1 MLRWKGII
9 SYARLPQSN
18 VNRSGSISQGY
29 RFAQREQEPPTQK
42 TLTSY
47 IEYCDL
53 GLILPFCGAMTKNT
67 SNLISPSSGNISTR
81 QPLLSL
87 ITLLII
93 DDSEVDRA
101 TYIRFL
107 RSQTEHTYVIIEA
120 ETLENGLELWR
131 SQNPDIVLL
140 DINLPDGDGLE
151 FLEAII
157 GESPSEGRLPA
168 IVLTGSG
175 DERTAVRAMKL
186 GAADYL
192 VKGDLT
198 AVSLSISVSNVH
210 ERTTITRTLARSQQQ
225 DAMKAE
231 IALRIRQ
238 YLNLEEILPKC
249 VEELRGF
256 LAADRVI
263 VYQFHPDMSGTIVAE
278 AIVPPWEPSLNA
290 QVIDTCFQENRGARY
305 LDGRAFVA
313 SDIYGANLKDCH
325 IELLERFQVR
335 ANLVVPILRAS
346 QETQPLWGL
355 LIAHQ
360 CSGPRDWEETDIDFL
375 GQLSVQL
382 AIAIQQAELYQNL
395 QTLNASL
402 EKKVEERTRELK
414 LSENRFQAMFDNM
427 FQWIGLL
434 SPDGILLEVNQI
446 ALDVAGLKRED
457 VLNRPFW
464 ETYWWQTSPATQQ
477 RLRHAIVCAAQGEF
491 IREEMDVLG
500 FGGQKLIMDFSLR
513 PLRDESGEV
522 IMLIPEGR
530 DITEAKGTQAT
541 LELQAQ
547 ILDQIHSA
555 VVATDLNGTVQTWNR
570 GAEELYGYTAAE
582 IVGHNIGLLY
592 EDTTVLQTQIIDPLL
607 AKGYHEAE
615 VTTRSKSGK
624 LVCVSLRLSVM
635 RDEHGDITRLIGCSN
650 DITEYKKAQQQ
661 LQQLNQNL
669 ESQVEKRTQELWQVN
684 SLQRA
689 ILNSAN
695 YAIIS
700 TNLTGIIQTCN
711 PTTEMMLGYSAA
723 EMIGKLIPTIF
734 CDRQEIIDRA
744 TSLSMEL
751 GRDIPPG
758 LEVFV
763 AKARQ
768 GLVSE
773 EEWTCIRKDGSRL
786 PVLLS
791 ISALKDVNEQIIG
804 FVGIAKDISSRK
816 QLEARLVYS
825 ENKMRAIFEGI
836 TDIILTINLEGN
848 AFGNIDIQPVNNSLI
863 NTRYSEIIETTIN
876 NFLLD
881 SLNNDWLQKVQEVV
895 RSGKPTQFDYSL
907 SIGADMLWFSAAISP
922 INATTVTWV
931 ARDITDR
938 KRTEAELQKL
948 SDRLAL
954 ALTSGAI
961 GCWEWD
967 IVNHLLIWDERMYE
981 LYGVTKPSDPH
992 LVYDFWVK
1000 GVHPDDRIPT
1010 DTLTQQALSGEA
1022 DVDTEFRIVHPDG
1035 SIHFIR
1041 AFAVVVRD
1049 DLGVPKSMIGV
1060 NLDISDRKE
1069 TEAKLA
1075 ESEAKFRR
1083 LVEGANNV
1091 IWSCDNEGRLN
1102 YLSPQFQTIFGW
1114 DEREWIGEFLLDLVH
1129 PDDQFLIANDFSQ
1142 NVKMG
1147 KKFNCEFRHLHK
1159 NGSYTWVRTSC
1170 TPAKN
1175 ADGKILSIQGIL
1187 SDISDIKKIEI
1198 ALKLSENRFRKVFTS
1213 NVVGMM
1219 FTDFSG
1225 QIFDANDRFLE
1236 IIGYSREDLN
1246 TNRINWEKLTP
1257 PEYALQDREAME
1269 HLEKYLAIKPWEK
1282 EYYRKD
1288 GSRVPVLIGVAL
1300 LTETDSSCVCVVVDI
1315 RDRKQAEEKLLQQ
1328 AKEERLLA
1336 SIIQRMRSSLNLN
1349 EILNATVKELHEVLE
1364 SDRVLVYRIFPDG
1377 TGAAIAESVSPNWP
1391 QILNIVFSEEIFPPE
1406 NYDRYLQG
1414 NVYTLGDRDEDQSI
1428 LPCLVQFLKE
1438 IQVKAKIVVPI
1449 IQKETL
1455 WGLLISHQCDRARQ
1469 WQEWEIELLQNT
1481 ADQLAIMIQQSS
1493 LFELLNTELAQRQQ
1507 TEIKLTET
1515 NAKLLI
1521 SNQELAR
1528 ATLLKDEF
1536 LANMS
1541 HELRTPLNAILG
1553 MTEGIQEEVF
1563 GSVNEQQIKALQ
1575 TIKSSGTHLL
1585 ELINDILD
1593 IAKIES
1599 GQIELDCTAV
1609 SIAHLC
1615 QSSLAFIKQQA
1626 LKKRIQLE
1634 IKLPLNLPEIL
1645 IDERRIRQVL
1655 INLLN
1660 NAVKFT
1666 PEGGRITLEVSRQES
1681 PVDSDAGDSPLP
1693 NTLRIAVIDTG
1704 IGIAPEDIKKLFQPF
1719 MQIDSALNRQYPGTG
1734 LGLALV
1740 KRIVELHRGQVGVS
1754 SEVGV
1759 GSCFLIDLPCGAFAP
1774 SSPEPQTPSW
1784 DNIEVNSPEMNS
1796 SPLILLAEDNEANI
1810 MTFSSYLKAKGYRIL
1825 LAQNGQDAIDFAK
1838 THSPD
1843 LILMDIQMPGMDGLE
1858 AIKQIRLDPN
1868 LVDVPIIALTA
1879 LAMTG
1884 DRDRCLA
1891 QGANDY
1897 LTKPVK
1903 LKELAMTIQQL
1914 LEPI

>member
-1 MLRWKGII
+1 M
-9 SYARLPQSN
+9 P
-18 VNRSGSISQGY
+18 
-29 RFAQREQEPPTQK
+29 
-42 TLTSY
+42 
-47 IEYCDL
+47 
-53 GLILPFCGAMTKNT
+53 KNT
-67 SNLISPSSGNISTR
+67 SNQISPGSGNISTG
-81 QPLLSL
+81 QPLPSP
-87 ITLLII
+87 ISLLII
-93 DDSEVDRA
+93 DDSETDRA

-107 RSQTEHTYVIIEA
+107 QSGTDHTYTIIEA
-120 ETLENGLELWR
+120 ETVENGLELWR

-157 GESPSEGRLPA
+157 GESPSEGKLPV
-168 IVLTGSG
+168 IVLTGHG
-175 DERTAVRAMKL
+175 DERTAVKAMKL

-238 YLNLEEILPKC
+238 YLNLEEILKKC

-256 LAADRVI
+256 LAADRVLI
-263 VYQFHPDMSGTIVAE
+263 YQFHPDMSGTIVAE
-278 AIVPPWEPSLNA
+278 ALVPPWQSSLNV
-290 QVIDTCFQENRGARY
+290 QVIDTCFQENRGIRY
-305 LDGRAFVA
+305 LNGRAFAA
-313 SDIYGANLKDCH
+313 SDIYTANLTECH
-325 IELLERFQVR
+325 IQLLERFQVR

-402 EKKVEERTRELK
+402 EQKVEERTRELK
-414 LSENRFQAMFDNM
+414 LSENRFRAIFDNM

-491 IREEMDVLG
+491 IREEMEVLG
-500 FGGQKLIMDFSLR
+500 LGGEKLVIDFSLR

-530 DITEAKGTQAT
+530 DITETKRTQAI
-541 LELQAQ
+541 LQLHTQ

-555 VVATDLNGTVQTWNR
+555 VVSTDIKGTVQTWNR
-570 GAEELYGYTAAE
+570 GAEELYGYTEAE
-582 IVGHNIGLLY
+582 MVGHNISLVY
-592 EDTTVLQTQIIDPLL
+592 EDSTVLQTEIIDPLL
-607 AKGYHEAE
+607 AKGAHEAE
-615 VTTRSKSGK
+615 VTTRSKSGS
-624 LVCVSLRLSVM
+624 LIYVTLRLSLM
-635 RDEHGDITRLIGCSN
+635 RDEQGEITRLIGCSN

-689 ILNSAN
+689 ILDSAD
-695 YAIIS
+695 YAIFS

-711 PTTEMMLGYSAA
+711 PRAERMLGYSAA
-723 EMIGKLIPTIF
+723 EMIGKFTPLIF
-734 CDRQEIIDRA
+734 CDRQEIMERA
-744 TSLSMEL
+744 ASLSIEL
-751 GRDIPPG
+751 GQDIPPG
-758 LEVFV
+758 IEVFLT
-763 AKARQ
+763 KTRQ
-768 GLVSE
+768 GILRE
-773 EEWTCIRKDGSRL
+773 EEWTTIRKDGSRF
-786 PVLLS
+786 PCLLS
-791 ISALKDVNEQIIG
+791 ISALKDVNQQIIG
-804 FVGIAKDISSRK
+804 FVGIGKDITQRK
-816 QLEARLVYS
+816 VLEERLVYS
-825 ENKMRAIFEGI
+825 EKKMRAIFESI

-848 AFGNIDIQPVNNSLI
+848 KFGNIEIPPVSHSLI
-863 NTRYSEIIETTIN
+863 NTRYSEIIKITIN

-907 SIGADMLWFSAAISP
+907 PIGGDMLWFSAALSP

-931 ARDITDR
+931 ARDITDDR
-938 KRTEAELQKL
+938 KRAEAELQKL

-954 ALTSGAI
+954 ALKSGAI

-967 IVNHLLIWDERMYE
+967 IVKNILIWDERMYE
-981 LYGVTKPSDPH
+981 LYGVTKPSEPH
-992 LVYDFWVK
+992 LVYDFWAN
-1000 GVHPDDRIPT
+1000 GLHPDDRIPT
-1010 DTLTQQALSGEA
+1010 EKLLQQAILGQAEY
-1022 DVDTEFRIVHPDG
+1022 DTEFRVLHPDG
-1035 SIHFIR
+1035 SIHFIK
-1041 AFAVVVRD
+1041 ASGVVVRD
-1049 DLGVPKSMIGV
+1049 NLGIPQSMIGI
-1060 NLDISDRKE
+1060 NLDISQRKE

-1091 IWSCDNEGRLN
+1091 IWSCDDEFRIN

-1114 DEREWIGEFLLDLVH
+1114 DEREWIGKKFIKLVH
-1129 PDDQFLIANDFSQ
+1129 PDALFLIANDYQ
-1142 NVKMG
+1142 ENIKMG
-1147 KKFNCEFRHLHK
+1147 KKSTNLEFQYRHK
-1159 NGSYTWVRTSC
+1159 NGSYIWVRTSN
-1170 TPAKN
+1170 TAVKN
-1175 ADGKILSIQGIL
+1175 AEGEIIGIQGIL
-1187 SDISDIKKIEI
+1187 SDISDIKEIEI
-1198 ALKLSENRFRKVFTS
+1198 ALKSSENRFRKVFTS

-1225 QIFDANDRFLE
+1225 QILDANDRFLE

-1246 TNRINWEKLTP
+1246 ANRINWEKLTP
-1257 PEYALQDREAME
+1257 PEYAFQDIEVME
-1269 HLEKYLAIKPWEK
+1269 HLKKSGAITPWEK
-1282 EYYRKD
+1282 EYYHKD

-1315 RDRKQAEEKLLQQ
+1315 RARKEAEVKLQQQ

-1336 SIIQRMRSSLNLN
+1336 SIIQRMRSSLNLD
-1349 EILNATVKELHEVLE
+1349 EILNATVKELHQVLE
-1364 SDRVLVYRIFPDG
+1364 SDRVLVYRIFADG
-1377 TGAAIAESVSPNWP
+1377 TGTVIAESVSPNWP
-1391 QILNIVFSEEIFPPE
+1391 PVLNMIFPEEIFPPE
-1406 NYDRYLQG
+1406 NYDRDVQG
-1414 NVYTLGDRDEDQSI
+1414 KVYTLGDREDEKESI
-1428 LPCLVQFLKE
+1428 LPCLVEFLRK

-1449 IQKETL
+1449 IQNETL
-1455 WGLLISHQCDRARQ
+1455 WGLLISHQCDRERQ
-1469 WQEWEIELLQNT
+1469 WEEWEIELLQNT
-1481 ADQLAIMIQQSS
+1481 ADQLAIAIQQSS
-1493 LFELLNTELAQRQQ
+1493 LFEQLNRELAQREL
-1507 TEIKLTET
+1507 TETKLTET
-1515 NAKLLI
+1515 NTKLII

-1528 ATLLKDEF
+1528 ATRLKDEF

-1553 MTEGIQEEVF
+1553 MTEGLQEEVF
-1563 GSVNEQQIKALQ
+1563 GTITQEQIKALQ
-1575 TIKSSGTHLL
+1575 TIESSGSHLL

-1599 GQIELDCTAV
+1599 GTMDLDCTPV
-1609 SIAHLC
+1609 SIAYLC

-1634 IKLPLNLPEIL
+1634 IKLPLNLPELL
-1645 IDERRIRQVL
+1645 IDERRIRQAL

-1666 PEGGRITLEVSRQES
+1666 PVGGRITLEVSRQQS

-1704 IGIAPEDIKKLFQPF
+1704 IGIAPEDINKLFQPF
-1719 MQIDSALNRQYPGTG
+1719 MQIDSALNRQYQGTG

-1740 KRIVELHRGQVGVS
+1740 KRIVELHRGQVGLT

-1759 GSCFLIDLPCGAFAP
+1759 GSCFTIKLPCGDFAP
-1774 SSPEPQTPSW
+1774 SSPEAETPSW
-1784 DNIEVNSPEMNS
+1784 GEIEPSQPETRA

-1810 MTFSSYLKAKGYRIL
+1810 MTVSSYLKAKGYRIL

-1838 THSPD
+1838 KHSPD

-1903 LKELAMTIQQL
+1903 LKQLATTIQRL
-1914 LEPI
+1914 LEPV

>member
-1 MLRWKGII
+1 M
-9 SYARLPQSN
+9 P
-18 VNRSGSISQGY
+18 
-29 RFAQREQEPPTQK
+29 
-42 TLTSY
+42 
-47 IEYCDL
+47 
-53 GLILPFCGAMTKNT
+53 KNT
-67 SNLISPSSGNISTR
+67 PNQISPGSGNISTG
-81 QPLLSL
+81 QPLPSP

-93 DDSEVDRA
+93 DDSETDRA

-107 RSQTEHTYVIIEA
+107 QSGTDHTYTIIEA
-120 ETLENGLELWR
+120 ETVENGLELWR

-157 GESPSEGRLPA
+157 GESPSEGKLPV
-168 IVLTGSG
+168 IVLTGQG
-175 DERTAVRAMKL
+175 DERIAVRAMKW

-192 VKGDLT
+192 VKGDIT
-198 AVSLSISVSNVH
+198 AVSLSISVRNVH
-210 ERTTITRTLARSQQQ
+210 ERNTITRTLARSQQQ

-238 YLNLEEILPKC
+238 YLNLEEILQKS
-249 VEELRGF
+249 VEELRAF
-256 LAADRVI
+256 LAADRVLI
-263 VYQFHPDMSGTIVAE
+263 YQFHPDMSGTIVAE
-278 AIVPPWEPSLNA
+278 AIVPPWQSCLNV
-290 QVIDTCFQENRGARY
+290 QVIDTCFQENRGVRY
-305 LDGRAFVA
+305 LNGRAFAA
-313 SDIYGANLKDCH
+313 SDIYTANLKDCH

-360 CSGPRDWEETDIDFL
+360 CSGPREWEEIDMDFL

-402 EKKVEERTRELK
+402 EQKVEERTRELK
-414 LSENRFQAMFDNM
+414 LSENRFRAIFDNM

-434 SPDGILLEVNQI
+434 SPDGILWEVNQT
-446 ALDVAGLKRED
+446 ALDIAGLKRED
-457 VLNRPFW
+457 VLNLPFW
-464 ETYWWQTSPATQQ
+464 ETYWWPTSTATQQ
-477 RLRHAIVCAAQGEF
+477 RLRHAIICAAQGEF
-491 IREEMDVLG
+491 IREEIEVLG
-500 FGGQKLIMDFSLR
+500 LGGEKLVIDFSLR

-530 DITEAKGTQAT
+530 DITEAKRTQAT
-541 LELQAQ
+541 LQLQTQ

-555 VVATDLNGTVQTWNR
+555 VVSTDIKGTIQTWNR

-582 IVGHNIGLLY
+582 MVGHNISLVY
-592 EDTTVLQTQIIDPLL
+592 EDTTVLQTEIIDPLL
-607 AKGYHEAE
+607 AKGAHEAE
-615 VTTRSKSGK
+615 VRTRSKSGS
-624 LVCVSLRLSVM
+624 LIYLTLRLSLM
-635 RDEHGDITRLIGCSN
+635 RDEQGEITRLIGCSN
-650 DITEYKKAQQQ
+650 DITEYKKAQQK

-669 ESQVEKRTQELWQVN
+669 ECQVEERIQELGRVN

-689 ILNSAN
+689 ILNSVD
-695 YAIIS
+695 YSIIS
-700 TNLTGIIQTCN
+700 TDSTGIIQTFN
-711 PTTEMMLGYSAA
+711 LAAERIFGYSAA
-723 EMIGKLIPTIF
+723 EIIGKFTPLIF
-734 CDRQEIIDRA
+734 GDHQEIIERA
-744 TSLSMEL
+744 ASLSIEL
-751 GRDIPPG
+751 GQDIPPG
-758 LEVFV
+758 IEVFLT
-763 AKARQ
+763 KTRQ
-768 GLVSE
+768 GILSE
-773 EEWTCIRKDGSRL
+773 EEWTAIRKDGSRF
-786 PVLLS
+786 PCLLS
-791 ISALKDVNEQIIG
+791 ISALKDVNQQIIG
-804 FVGIAKDISSRK
+804 FVGIGKDITQRK
-816 QLEARLVYS
+816 LLEERLIYS
-825 ENKMRAIFEGI
+825 ENKMRAIFESI

-848 AFGNIDIQPVNNSLI
+848 KVGNIKIPPVSHSLI
-863 NTRYSEIIETTIN
+863 NTRYSEIIKITIN
-876 NFLLD
+876 NFLRD

-907 SIGADMLWFSAAISP
+907 SIGADLLWFSAALSP
-922 INATTVTWV
+922 INATTITWV

-938 KRTEAELQKL
+938 KRPEAELQKL

-954 ALTSGAI
+954 ALKSGAI

-967 IVNHLLIWDERMYE
+967 IVKNLLIWDEGMYK

-992 LVYDFWVK
+992 LVYDFWAN
-1000 GVHPDDRIPT
+1000 GLHPDDRIPT
-1010 DTLTQQALSGEA
+1010 ETLLQQAILEQA
-1022 DVDTEFRIVHPDG
+1022 EYDTEFRVIHPDD
-1035 SIHFIR
+1035 SIHFIK
-1041 AFAVVVRD
+1041 ASGLVVRD
-1049 DLGVPKSMIGV
+1049 DLGIAKSMIGV
-1060 NLDISDRKE
+1060 NLDITDLKE

-1075 ESEAKFRR
+1075 ESETKFRR

-1091 IWSCDNEGRLN
+1091 ILSCDDEFRIN

-1114 DEREWIGEFLLDLVH
+1114 DEREWIGKKIITLVH
-1129 PDDQFLIANDFSQ
+1129 PDDRFLIANDYEE
-1142 NVKMG
+1142 NIKPG
-1147 KKFNCEFRHLHK
+1147 KKSTNVEFRYRHK
-1159 NGSYTWVRTSC
+1159 NGSYIWVRTSK
-1170 TPAKN
+1170 TVVKN
-1175 ADGKILSIQGIL
+1175 AEGEIIGIQGIL
-1187 SDISDIKKIEI
+1187 SDISDIKEIEI
-1198 ALKLSENRFRKVFTS
+1198 ALKSSENRFRKVFTS

-1225 QIFDANDRFLE
+1225 QILDANDRFLE
-1236 IIGYSREDLN
+1236 IIGYSREELN
-1246 TNRINWEKLTP
+1246 ANLINWEKLTP
-1257 PEYALQDREAME
+1257 PEHALQDLEVME
-1269 HLEKYLAIKPWEK
+1269 HLKKFGAITPWEK

-1288 GSRVPVLIGVAL
+1288 GSRAAVLIGVAL

-1315 RDRKQAEEKLLQQ
+1315 RDRKEAEVKLQQQ

-1336 SIIQRMRSSLNLN
+1336 SIIQRMRSSLDLE
-1349 EILNATVKELHEVLE
+1349 EILNATVKELHQVLE
-1364 SDRVLVYRIFPDG
+1364 SDRVLVYRIFADG

-1391 QILNIVFSEEIFPPE
+1391 PIVNIIFPEEIFPPE
-1406 NYDRYLQG
+1406 NYDYYIEG
-1414 NVYTLGDRDEDQSI
+1414 KVYTLDDLEDEKESI
-1428 LPCLVQFLKE
+1428 LPCLVEFLRK

-1449 IQKETL
+1449 IQNNTL
-1455 WGLLISHQCDRARQ
+1455 WGLLMSHQCDRPRQ
-1469 WQEWEIELLQNT
+1469 WEEWEIELLQNT
-1481 ADQLAIMIQQSS
+1481 ADQLMIAIQQSS
-1493 LFELLNTELAQRQQ
+1493 LFKQLNRELAQREL
-1507 TEIKLTET
+1507 TETKLTET
-1515 NAKLLI
+1515 NTKLII

-1528 ATLLKDEF
+1528 ATRLKDEF

-1553 MTEGIQEEVF
+1553 MTEGLQEEVF
-1563 GSVNEQQIKALQ
+1563 GTITQEQIKALQ
-1575 TIKSSGTHLL
+1575 TIESSGSHLL

-1599 GQIELDCTAV
+1599 GQIQLDCTRV
-1609 SIAHLC
+1609 SIAYLC

-1634 IKLPLNLPEIL
+1634 IKLALNLPELL

-1666 PEGGRITLEVSRQES
+1666 PVGGRITLEVSCQQS
-1681 PVDSDAGDSPLP
+1681 PVDSNAGDSPLP

-1704 IGIAPEDIKKLFQPF
+1704 IGIAPEDINKLFQPF
-1719 MQIDSALNRQYPGTG
+1719 IQIDSALNRQYQGTG

-1740 KRIVELHRGQVGVS
+1740 KRIVELHGGQVVLT

-1759 GSCFLIDLPCGAFAP
+1759 GSCFTIELPCGDFAP
-1774 SSPEPQTPSW
+1774 SSPEPETTSWGEIEPSQ
-1784 DNIEVNSPEMNS
+1784 PETRA

-1810 MTFSSYLKAKGYRIL
+1810 MTVSSYLKAKGYRIL

-1838 THSPD
+1838 KQSPD

-1903 LKELAMTIQQL
+1903 LKQLATTIQQL
-1914 LEPI
+1914 LEPV